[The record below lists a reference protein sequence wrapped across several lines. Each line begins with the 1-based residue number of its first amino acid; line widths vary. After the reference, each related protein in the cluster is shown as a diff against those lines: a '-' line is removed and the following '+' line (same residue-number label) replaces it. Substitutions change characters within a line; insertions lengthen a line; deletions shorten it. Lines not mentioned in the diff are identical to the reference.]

1 MTEKYKIILLIICL
15 LFFELTEG
23 GINVGDTPP
32 DIQFLDLEG
41 NSHYVNE
48 LKGFIVWLN
57 FWGSWCAPCLR
68 EIPQLNEINKKY
80 ESDGFKLVGIAF
92 RDKIDRVK
100 NAVTSKNI
108 EYEVWFD
115 FNNKVEKEYGFTSAP
130 IHILLDRDGKVYSI
144 KEGTDAVEP
153 TRDILNELLNTDVD
167 SNKNNRNSII
177 YSNIINKD
185 KILRLEVTEGKK
197 LIIYSIKGEKEY
209 YFKLNKNNSYHEIYL
224 PEIKSGIYFIMIETD
239 DVILVRKL
247 VFK

>member
-115 FNNKVEKEYGFTSAP
+115 FNNKVEKEYEEISEIMKIP
-130 IHILLDRDGKVYSI
+130 L
-144 KEGTDAVEP
+144 GTVKSRLSRA
-153 TRDILNELLNTDVD
+153 RQEL
-167 SNKNNRNSII
+167 RQ
-177 YSNIINKD
+177 
-185 KILRLEVTEGKK
+185 KIP
-197 LIIYSIKGEKEY
+197 YFMQGEK
-209 YFKLNKNNSYHEIYL
+209 
-224 PEIKSGIYFIMIETD
+224 
-239 DVILVRKL
+239 
-247 VFK
+247 